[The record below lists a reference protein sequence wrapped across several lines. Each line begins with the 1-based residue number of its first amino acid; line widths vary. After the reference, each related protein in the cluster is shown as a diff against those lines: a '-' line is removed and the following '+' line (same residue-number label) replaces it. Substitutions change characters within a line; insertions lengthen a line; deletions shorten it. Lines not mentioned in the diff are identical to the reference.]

1 MLTIALW
8 LGMAM
13 YLVRPVQADAASNS
27 FASWLDSVVK
37 QDEHNSDDLQKKLYQ
52 LKESDQ
58 SLNILIQKASEIVS
72 RHNEDFNLP
81 LGAAETNTQSVY
93 NMLVWEWN
101 SFQTGNGMGKAS
113 VPTTIKAN
121 FYPPVDK
128 FSTSLGEDLA
138 QKQDQKTL
146 LSDRV
151 VTVESQ
157 SFISFHI
164 SPLSGGVA
172 IGAP

>member
-1 MLTIALW
+1 MLTTALW

-37 QDEHNSDDLQKKLYQ
+37 LDEHNSEGLQKKLYQ
-52 LKESDQ
+52 LKESEQ
-58 SLNILIQKASEIVS
+58 SLNKLIQKASEIIS

-113 VPTTIKAN
+113 VPTTIKAS
-121 FYPPVDK
+121 FYPQVDK
-128 FSTSLGEDLA
+128 FSTSLDGELA
-138 QKQDQKTL
+138 QKQDQKTF
-146 LSDRV
+146 LSNQFV
-151 VTVESQ
+151 SVESL
-157 SFISFHI
+157 SFSSFHI
-164 SPLSGGVA
+164 SPSPAV
-172 IGAP
+172 